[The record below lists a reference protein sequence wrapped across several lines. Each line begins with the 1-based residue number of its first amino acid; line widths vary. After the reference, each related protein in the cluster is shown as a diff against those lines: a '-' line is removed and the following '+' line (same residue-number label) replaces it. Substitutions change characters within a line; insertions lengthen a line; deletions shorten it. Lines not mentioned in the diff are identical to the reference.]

1 MRLFTIGDSVSQ
13 GFMSG
18 AAARAE
24 LAYST
29 LVARALGAED
39 YRYPE
44 YPSGGLFV
52 PIEPA
57 LRRLQR
63 RFDVDIKG
71 PIEWPRAVTELGRV
85 LDASEDYYERGAGA
99 IGSPDLSGH
108 HWFHN
113 VASFGMTVADAWL
126 LTPKVCREQIEEVGG
141 SLGDGDDLL
150 GIASKSFYRSALHVL
165 NPSKNFEEYGD
176 HSALKWLEHH
186 AQRGDGVE
194 NVALW
199 LGANNALGCVLWL
212 DVRQSPSSIDPSLT
226 HAGRE
231 QRRWTLYHPEAFKAD
246 YSELLDRVDE
256 AMEKNKEE
264 DWRVFLGTI
273 PALTILPLAKGL
285 GPTTP
290 VVIPGK
296 AKPLLYYKYY
306 AYFPFE
312 VGAIREGVE
321 HLTMEEAV
329 HIDAVIRA
337 YNDSIKALAAEH
349 NATHKKKRYHV
360 VDIADQFDAIA
371 YKRNDGRPTYQWPDA
386 LRWRFPKVNTKYYH
400 ADRRGR
406 LRQGGLFSLDGVHP
420 TAIGQGL
427 MARSFLDAMG
437 AVGVQTNDNIKASGD
452 LLDWDAIY
460 ASDEL
465 YSRPIGLMQEVYEH
479 EHLLRWILRSV
490 SAVGASREH

>member
-1 MRLFTIGDSVSQ
+1 MKLFTIGDSVSQ

-18 AAARAE
+18 SAARGD

-29 LVARALGAED
+29 LVARALGETNYAH
-39 YRYPE
+39 PE
-44 YPSGGLFV
+44 YPAGGLFV

-57 LRRLQR
+57 LRRLKR
-63 RFDVDIKG
+63 RFGVDIKG

-85 LDASEDYYERGAGA
+85 LDASEDYYERGPGA
-99 IGSPDLSGH
+99 MGVPAASGRK
-108 HWFHN
+108 WFHN
-113 VASFGMTVADAWL
+113 VASFGLTVADAWL

-141 SLGDGDDLL
+141 PFGDDGDGL

-165 NPSKNFEEYGD
+165 NPSKDFGTYGD
-176 HSALKWLEHH
+176 HSPLRWLEHH
-186 AQRGDGVE
+186 AKRGNGVE

-212 DVRQSPSSIDPSLT
+212 DVRQSPSSIDPGLT
-226 HAGRE
+226 HVGRE
-231 QRRWTLYHPEAFKAD
+231 RRRWTLYHPEAFAAD
-246 YSELLDRVDE
+246 YAELLDRVGA
-256 AMEKNKEE
+256 AMKRNKNKG
-264 DWRVFLGTI
+264 WKVFLGTV

-290 VVIPGK
+290 VRIPGK
-296 AKPLLYYKYY
+296 DEPSIYYKYY

-312 VGAIREGVE
+312 AEAVREGVA

-337 YNDSIKALAAEH
+337 YNDSIKRLAAEH
-349 NATHKKKRYHV
+349 NDALGAERYHI
-360 VDIADQFDAIA
+360 VDIAAQFDAIA
-371 YKRNDGRPTYQWPDA
+371 YKRNNGRPTYEWPEE
-386 LRWRFPKVNTKYYH
+386 LEWRFPKVNTKYYH
-400 ADRRGR
+400 ADRSGR

-427 MARSFLDAMG
+427 TARAFLDAMG
-437 AVGVQTNDNIKASGD
+437 AAGVTTSGGQAASGG

-460 ASDEL
+460 DSDEL
-465 YSRPIGLMQEVYEH
+465 YNRPIGLMQELYEH
-479 EHLLRWILRSV
+479 ERLLRWVLRAV
-490 SAVGASREH
+490 SSMGASREE